1 MAGSAPRV
9 QGVGMVSQRSRSLRR
24 RLARIGAIVGVVLVA
39 IAGLA
44 ASAGFF
50 DRDAAHRFGPH
61 GGRRPLGVLY
71 VSGDMGLR
79 YGPNPHT
86 VRALTAQGFPVLALS
101 SPALFGL
108 HRTRAE
114 VDRIIADGVRRAL
127 ADTGTTR
134 LMLIGQSYGADVL
147 QTGLADLPGALRA
160 HVAGVVLVVPGET
173 VFFRTDP
180 SGIAYRGTPDSDSR
194 RTLPRL
200 DWTPLTCIYGAA
212 ETDSACPAL
221 RGARATVVAMPGG
234 HYLGDDHAGLSAQ
247 ILAAM
252 RRAAP
257 QAFVQGFNMNSAAPA
272 RARRL

>member
-50 DRDAAHRFGPH
+50 DHDAAHRFGPH
-61 GGRRPLGVLY
+61 GRRQPLGVLY

-86 VRALTAQGFPVLALS
+86 VRALAAQGFPVLALS

-127 ADTGTTR
+127 ADTGAAR

-173 VFFRTDP
+173 VFFRADP
-180 SGIAYRGTPDSDSR
+180 SGIAYRGVPDSIGTA
-194 RTLPRL
+194 TLARL
-200 DWTPLTCIYGAA
+200 DWTPLTCIYGVR
-212 ETDSACPAL
+212 ETDSACPDVHL
-221 RGARATVVAMPGG
+221 PRAHIVAMPGG
-234 HYLGDDHAGLSAQ
+234 HFLDDDHAGLVRH
-247 ILAAM
+247 ILAAI

-257 QAFVQGFNMNSAAPA
+257 DAFAP
-272 RARRL
+272 